1 MKTTFEESGMTFEFD
16 TDKLYRIEKSPT
28 VIRLQSFK
36 PCECVVR
43 SGKYL
48 DLIEAKNNAPNPNV
62 KENQQNIESFY
73 NDIEQKFIDTL
84 MFTTGITAKR
94 HTDKTCPPS
103 ISSVTLSSVKYR
115 FYIIL
120 KNLETKYLPEQLSM
134 FKKKLKHVAKA
145 WDIDDYCIKVL
156 NEEEARNQKLIK

>member
-16 TDKLYRIEKSPT
+16 SDSIYRIEKSPI
-28 VIRLQSFK
+28 VMRLQSFK

-48 DLIEAKNNAPNPNV
+48 DMIEAKTNAPNPNV
-62 KENQQNIESFY
+62 KENQQNIDLFY
-73 NDIEQKFIDTL
+73 KEIEQKFIDTL

-94 HTDKTCPPS
+94 HSDDTCPPS
-103 ISSVTLSSVKYR
+103 ISSVTLSSIKYR

-120 KNLETKYLPEQLSM
+120 KNVETKYLPEQQSI

-156 NEEEARNQKLIK
+156 NEEEARNQGLIK